1 MAWEAFF
8 VSCKTKSGDERVVL
22 VSTLFA
28 MGTLTFVSAWRWDC
42 LQSFDLTRWRE
53 LLFRLRFKVQ
63 NQAESVLCTRVFT
76 KTHSTFEG
84 MV

>member
-1 MAWEAFF
+1 M
-8 VSCKTKSGDERVVL
+8 VSA
-22 VSTLFA
+22 LFA

-76 KTHSTFEG
+76 KTHSTSMEWFETHSLEG
-84 MV
+84 AVKRR